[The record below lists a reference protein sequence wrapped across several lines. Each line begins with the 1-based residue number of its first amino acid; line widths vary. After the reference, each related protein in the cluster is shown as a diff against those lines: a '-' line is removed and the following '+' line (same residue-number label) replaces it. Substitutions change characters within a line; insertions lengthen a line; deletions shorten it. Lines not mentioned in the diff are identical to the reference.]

1 MLTPV
6 AAKLYVL
13 PGSHPSRTGRLMLEH
28 EGIDYKRVDLI
39 AALHRPLLRAHG
51 FKAPTVRALRID
63 GRRIQGTRNI
73 SRTLDEID
81 PEPPLFPADP
91 ARRAAV
97 EEAERWGDEVL
108 QPVPRRLTWWA
119 MKRDRSGA
127 RSFLEGARL
136 GIPVA
141 LAVRTARPI
150 IWMSARL
157 NKADDE
163 AVHDDLA
170 ALPGMLDKVDE
181 WIAEGVLG
189 GKEINAADFQIAT
202 SVRLLMCFDDLRPAI
217 QGRPAGALAMRI
229 CPEFPGRIG
238 PALESAEYQAPVAS
252 G

>member
-1 MLTPV
+1 V
-6 AAKLYVL
+6 ATKLYVL
-13 PGSHPSRTGRLMLEH
+13 PGSHPSRTGRLMLEYK
-28 EGIDYKRVDLI
+28 GIEYKRVDLI
-39 AALHRPLLRAHG
+39 AALHRPLLKARG
-51 FKAPTVRALRID
+51 FKALTVPALRID

-73 SRTLDEID
+73 SRALDEID

-91 ARRAAV
+91 AQRAAV

-136 GIPVA
+136 GIPVG
-141 LAVRTARPI
+141 LAAKTARPI

-157 NKADDE
+157 NEADDE
-163 AVHDDLA
+163 AARDDLA
-170 ALPGMLDKVDE
+170 ALPGMLDRVDE

-189 GKEINAADFQIAT
+189 GQELNAADFQIAT

-217 QGRPAGALAMRI
+217 EGRPAGALAMRI
-229 CPEFPGRIG
+229 CPEFPGQIG
-238 PALESAEYQAPVAS
+238 PVLESAGHEAPVAS

>member
-1 MLTPV
+1 
-6 AAKLYVL
+6 
-13 PGSHPSRTGRLMLEH
+13 MLEH
-28 EGIDYKRVDLI
+28 KGIDYKRVDLI
-39 AALHRPLLRAHG
+39 AALHRPLLRARG
-51 FKAPTVRALRID
+51 FKAPTVPALKID

-73 SRTLDEID
+73 SRALDEID
-81 PEPPLFPADP
+81 PKPPLFPADP

-119 MKRDRSGA
+119 IKRDRPAG

-136 GIPVA
+136 GIPVG
-141 LAVRTARPI
+141 LAARTARPI

-157 NKADDE
+157 NEANDE
-163 AVHDDLA
+163 AVRADLA

-189 GKEINAADFQIAT
+189 GQEINAADFQIAT
-202 SVRLLMCFDDLRPAI
+202 SVRLLMCLDDLRPAI

-238 PALESAEYQAPVAS
+238 PVLESTEHEAPVAS

>member
-1 MLTPV
+1 M
-6 AAKLYVL
+6 
-13 PGSHPSRTGRLMLEH
+13 PGSHPSRTGRLMLEYK
-28 EGIDYKRVDLI
+28 GIEYKRVDLI
-39 AALHRPLLRAHG
+39 AALHRPLLKARG
-51 FKAPTVRALRID
+51 FKAQTVPALRID

-73 SRTLDEID
+73 SRALDEID

-136 GIPVA
+136 GIPVG
-141 LAVRTARPI
+141 LAARTARPI

-157 NKADDE
+157 NEADDE
-163 AVHDDLA
+163 AARDDLA
-170 ALPGMLDKVDE
+170 ALPGMLDKVDA

-189 GKEINAADFQIAT
+189 GEETNAADFQIAT
-202 SVRLLMCFDDLRPAI
+202 SVRLLMCFDDLRPVI
-217 QGRPAGALAMRI
+217 EGRPAGALAMRI
-229 CPEFPGRIG
+229 CPEFPGQIG
-238 PALESAEYQAPVAS
+238 PVLEAAGHQAPVAS